1 MGTAAGTRARL
12 ESALHD
18 APDGLDVPELAGRL
32 GLHPNTVRW
41 HLGALVDAGRV
52 SSTPVPHAG
61 RGRPRIVYR
70 LEPERQPGTS
80 DEYRLLATVLA
91 GAVESPAAAERAG
104 HAWGRYLVPRPLPL
118 VRVDDAVARTTVT
131 ALLAEQGFE
140 PEAADGE
147 IRMHRC
153 PFHDLAES
161 APEVVCAVHKGLIDG
176 ALEELGSDL
185 RIDGLDVF
193 VEPDVCVARLR
204 STSGPSAP
212 STRAASAEPA

>member
-1 MGTAAGTRARL
+1 MTTSAGTRARL
-12 ESALHD
+12 EAALRE
-18 APDGLDVPELAGRL
+18 APEGADVSELAARL

-41 HLGALVDAGRV
+41 HLGALADGGRV
-52 SSTPVPHAG
+52 SSAAHPHAG

-70 LEPERQPGTS
+70 LEPDRRPGTS
-80 DEYRLLATVLA
+80 DEYRLLATVLT

-104 HAWGRYLVPRPLPL
+104 HAWGRYLVPRRLPL
-118 VRVDDAVARTTVT
+118 VRPDDAAAQATVA

-140 PEAADGE
+140 PEARDGE

-161 APEVVCAVHKGLIDG
+161 APDVVCAAHKGLIDG

-185 RIDGLDVF
+185 RIDALDVF

-204 STSGPSAP
+204 G
-212 STRAASAEPA
+212 ASARRPS